1 MLRVSIR
8 YCAKRK
14 TWDTIPKLRICRCP
28 EVAFQ
33 VAELYDS
40 LFSWSGKYQKL
51 QMSPFKKRPKHYRF
65 FIVLK
70 VLFYECYFKL
80 FVQFVS
86 FDNKN

>member
-40 LFSWSGKYQKL
+40 LFS
-51 QMSPFKKRPKHYRF
+51 
-65 FIVLK
+65 
-70 VLFYECYFKL
+70 
-80 FVQFVS
+80 
-86 FDNKN
+86 